1 MAATGVYQRFF
12 AILRWEKSSEP
23 IFYMLLR
30 GGSPYMVCKIVM
42 STFYCLDLDSSSAAR
57 HFDEIAEV
65 IELSCSRFRSR
76 GLWARSLE
84 H

>member
-1 MAATGVYQRFF
+1 MAATSVYQRFF
-12 AILRWEKSSEP
+12 AMLRREKSSEP
-23 IFYMLLR
+23 IFYMLLH
-30 GGSPYMVCKIVM
+30 GGSPYMVRKIVM
-42 STFYCLDLDSSSAAR
+42 STFYCLDLDSISVAR